1 MTFTAHRRDGPGKL
15 EESYAKRPSVWRK
28 PEVGGRCCEPR
39 MTYESASLG
48 FIQCGHRDL
57 CGVFISVLNMVRLAC
72 DSCGDIVPEGVVLY
86 WGISEYVLLR
96 KGEAELQSL

>member
-1 MTFTAHRRDGPGKL
+1 MQNGPRSGGSRR
-15 EESYAKRPSVWRK
+15 SAAVAASA
-28 PEVGGRCCEPR
+28 R

-57 CGVFISVLNMVRLAC
+57 CGVFISVLKMVRLAC
-72 DSCGDIVPEGVVLY
+72 GSCGDIVPEGVVLY